1 MSSSE
6 FFKKVRRKFDKQRE
20 LALSGGTNDNEAER
34 HLPTVR
40 PWNVPDVVQRLL
52 LWEDTMTKLKELE
65 PVVKEILKQKP
76 ATRGDDDLL
85 YIYVLDQMHINLSSY
100 SVTSFLLN
108 YRKLGVPTIESVGRC
123 RGKIQSKHEE
133 LKPTPDIILKRKK
146 VENSFYDYS
155 LGYKETC

>member
-1 MSSSE
+1 MRA
-6 FFKKVRRKFDKQRE
+6 VT
-20 LALSGGTNDNEAER
+20 GGTNDNEAGMQRLAE
-34 HLPTVR
+34 L
-40 PWNVPDVVQRLL
+40 WNVPDVVQKVNFM
-52 LWEDTMTKLKELE
+52 WEDTMTKLKELE
-65 PVVKEILKQKP
+65 SVVKEILKQKP

-85 YIYVLDQMHINLSSY
+85 YVYVLDQMHLNLSSY

-123 RGKIQSKHEE
+123 RRKVQTKYEE
-133 LKPTPDIILKRKK
+133 LKPTSDIILKRKK

>member
-1 MSSSE
+1 
-6 FFKKVRRKFDKQRE
+6 
-20 LALSGGTNDNEAER
+20 
-34 HLPTVR
+34 
-40 PWNVPDVVQRLL
+40 
-52 LWEDTMTKLKELE
+52 MTKLKELE
-65 PVVKEILKQKP
+65 TVVKEILKDKP

-123 RGKIQSKHEE
+123 RRKIQSKHEE

-155 LGYKETC
+155 LGYKESC